1 MCIHIPSSPLAPS
14 APNWDNGLC
23 ISKIPKGRGSQLD
36 VRNLMVCLFVQDTA
50 RDFDLR
56 WRHAELEQEGTQRA
70 HPLRRAEFNRPD
82 PIFGSPETN
91 SIAYPVVAVDPLG
104 PQLVQRSMYF

>member
-1 MCIHIPSSPLAPS
+1 MM
-14 APNWDNGLC
+14 G
-23 ISKIPKGRGSQLD
+23 
-36 VRNLMVCLFVQDTA
+36 LFVQETA

-91 SIAYPVVAVDPLG
+91 SIVCRLGNGGRIVRPLNVEG
-104 PQLVQRSMYF
+104 NWRLSGWAA

>member
-1 MCIHIPSSPLAPS
+1 PDIAAKPVAPTASSDALTEMCIHIPSSPLAPS

-36 VRNLMVCLFVQDTA
+36 VRNLMMCLFVQDTA

-70 HPLRRAEFNRPD
+70 HPLRRAEFNR
-82 PIFGSPETN
+82 
-91 SIAYPVVAVDPLG
+91 
-104 PQLVQRSMYF
+104 